1 MSTNVS
7 KSEKG
12 KTKIYPLD
20 CVFGIK
26 SDKNPNLN
34 NSQHSLENVF
44 CAPPN
49 PIISSIKHTINSE
62 KRVSFGILY
71 IHEHRVTLG
80 DNPSVSCG
88 PPICL
93 SCKTGRSTTLSID
106 DFDNLRSG
114 SYNRR
119 KDSELLIPAITRERI
134 LRNAGVKR
142 TEIFD
147 VMSEIAMIR
156 NKQEKNL
163 QKFQRQKKIASR
175 IQAVG
180 NLWKRTR
187 QECI

>member
-1 MSTNVS
+1 MS
-7 KSEKG
+7 KSEK
-12 KTKIYPLD
+12 KAKIYPLD
-20 CVFGIK
+20 YLYGIK
-26 SDKNPNLN
+26 SDKDSTLN
-34 NSQHSLENVF
+34 NSHHSLENVF
-44 CAPPN
+44 YGPPN
-49 PIISSIKHTINSE
+49 PIISIEHKTKSG
-62 KRVSFGILY
+62 KRVSFGVLY

-80 DNPSVSCG
+80 DNPSVSRG

-106 DFDNLRSG
+106 DFDNHRSG

-119 KDSELLIPAITRERI
+119 TNSELLIPAITRERI

-142 TEIFD
+142 TEIFV

-163 QKFQRQKKIASR
+163 QKFQRQKKIASI

-180 NLWKRTR
+180 IFWKRTR
-187 QECI
+187 QE